1 MKYVYLLWA
10 EEFKICNMTLHIG
23 LLRALEQGDLPNG
36 ETAIQACIWTESEML
51 RSHPCQPMMA
61 CVQEAI
67 ILLL

>member
-1 MKYVYLLWA
+1 
-10 EEFKICNMTLHIG
+10 MTLHIG
-23 LLRALEQGDLPNG
+23 LLCALEQGDLPNG

-67 ILLL
+67 ILLF